1 MRVFSFL
8 FSLLLTIGLTYVLD
22 TTAVLPAPLGKLLS
36 PQEGIWQNAEPV
48 DGDISQALSMPSLK
62 GNTEVYFD
70 ERMIPHIFSDNEE
83 DAYFV
88 QGYLH
93 AKFRLWQMEFQTH
106 FISGRISEIVGDK
119 GLEVDRKH
127 RRMGITSAAEKT
139 LAMWEADTEIMNM
152 CNAYTAGIN
161 AYISDLP
168 ESKLPLEYKLLG
180 YKPERWTNL
189 KSVLFFKAMTMDLA
203 GGDND

>member
-70 ERMIPHIFSDNEE
+70 ERM
-83 DAYFV
+83 
-88 QGYLH
+88 
-93 AKFRLWQMEFQTH
+93 
-106 FISGRISEIVGDK
+106 
-119 GLEVDRKH
+119 
-127 RRMGITSAAEKT
+127 
-139 LAMWEADTEIMNM
+139 
-152 CNAYTAGIN
+152 
-161 AYISDLP
+161 
-168 ESKLPLEYKLLG
+168 
-180 YKPERWTNL
+180 
-189 KSVLFFKAMTMDLA
+189 
-203 GGDND
+203 